1 MNTDLEMNELSL
13 QLEDEE
19 QTTEIYVSMMSMMR
33 SKWEITMPSSDAM
46 DLDDEVNEELTT
58 LDSEANNSNEEN
70 SEDENDDNNKLS
82 KPTVEE
88 FARKL
93 ASNSK
98 ETEKTL
104 KYRKYNQEQIKEFI
118 HLITELVPVKDAALR
133 TGIVLSSAYRF
144 RKQWTEEGTIHETKK
159 RGRVTGTVSDLKEEH
174 TLFLT
179 KIVDDFATIT
189 ITQMWEMLHQK
200 FPGLSVSKSSVY
212 RHARNNCALSMK
224 KLEKIIDTRNSDE
237 TIQKRKNSVMEWMAD
252 KEFDFEKNCIFLD
265 EAGFN
270 LHMTRTRGWS
280 KKGKPAKSVVPANRG
295 TSITILGAISA
306 QGVIDISLR
315 KPITVTGS
323 KKRKSDGKVIKTTG
337 RIGTRTEHYL
347 AYLSNVMDVLD
358 KNDMKGFY
366 LVMDNAPIH
375 KPATVR
381 NFIEKRGYKC
391 VYLPPYSPFLN
402 TIELFWSKV
411 KYGIKRNPFDTG
423 DTLTPRIMESC
434 SKVTLEDC
442 QGWIRHSIRFFE
454 RCLAMEKNL

>member
-1 MNTDLEMNELSL
+1 MNTDFEMNELSL
-13 QLEDEE
+13 QQEEEE

-33 SKWEITMPSSDAM
+33 SKWVTAMPSSDAM
-46 DLDDEVNEELTT
+46 DLDEEVNEELGA
-58 LDSEANNSNEEN
+58 LDSEENNYNEDN
-70 SEDENDDNNKLS
+70 SENENESNDKLA

-88 FARKL
+88 FAKKL
-93 ASNSK
+93 ASNNK
-98 ETEKTL
+98 ENEKTL
-104 KYRKYNQEQIKEFI
+104 KYRKYNQEQIEEFI
-118 HLITELVPVKDAALR
+118 CLITEMVPVKDAALR

-144 RKQWTEEGTIHETKK
+144 RKQWTEEGKIRETKK
-159 RGRVTGTVSDLKEEH
+159 RGRVVGTVSDLKEEH
-174 TLFLT
+174 TVFLT

-189 ITQMWEMLHQK
+189 ITQMWEMLHQE

-224 KLEKIIDTRNSDE
+224 KLEKIVESRNSEE
-237 TIQKRKNSVMEWMAD
+237 TILKRKNTIMQWMAD
-252 KEFDFEKNCIFLD
+252 SEFDFEKNCIFLD

-280 KKGKPAKSVVPANRG
+280 KKGKPAKSVVPASRG
-295 TSITILGAISA
+295 TSITILGAISS

-315 KPITVTGS
+315 KPITVAGS
-323 KKRKSDGKVIKTTG
+323 KKRKSDGKVIQTTA
-337 RIGTRTEHYL
+337 RVGTRTEHYL

-358 KNDMKGFY
+358 KNNMKGFY

-381 NFIEKRGYKC
+381 IFIEKRGYKC
-391 VYLPPYSPFLN
+391 AYLPPYSPFLN
-402 TIELFWSKV
+402 PIELFWSKV
-411 KYGIKRNPFDTG
+411 KYGIKRSPFDTG

-434 SKVTLEDC
+434 SKVTLKDC